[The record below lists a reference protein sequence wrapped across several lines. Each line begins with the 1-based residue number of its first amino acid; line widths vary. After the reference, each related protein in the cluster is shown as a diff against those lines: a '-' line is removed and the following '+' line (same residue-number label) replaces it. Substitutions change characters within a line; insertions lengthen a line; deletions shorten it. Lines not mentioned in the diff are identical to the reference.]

1 MIIHNDTSYQRK
13 IAEFYRKNWRMPSYA
28 EIIDITGLKSK
39 DSVFKLVD
47 RLSRLGYLKKDRRGK
62 LLPSMIMAEVRLL
75 GLVEAG
81 IPSVAEEEALDTIS
95 LNDYLIQDQDSTFL
109 LRVKGDSM
117 KDAGILEGDM
127 VVANRSE
134 IAKEGDI
141 VIAEVDGGWT
151 MKYYRLKDGK
161 PYLEPA
167 NAAYKPIHPSEDLR
181 IAAIVSGVVRK
192 Y

>member
-1 MIIHNDTSYQRK
+1 MKDVNYRRK
-13 IAEFYRKNWRMPSYA
+13 ILEFYRSSWRMPSYS
-28 EIIDITGLKSK
+28 EIMEITGLRSK

-47 RLSRLGYLKKDRRGK
+47 RLARSGHLKKDRRG
-62 LLPSMIMAEVRLL
+62 RLIPTSVLGEIRVL

-81 IPSVAEEEALDTIS
+81 LPASAEEEVLDTIS
-95 LNDYLIQDQDSTFL
+95 LDEYLIKDRDQTYM

-117 KDAGILEGDM
+117 KDAGIVEGDM
-127 VVANRSE
+127 V
-134 IAKEGDI
+134 IAERTNQATEGQI

-151 MKYYRLKDGK
+151 MKYFRLKKGK

-167 NAAYKPIHPSEDLR
+167 NSKYKPIYPEGELS
-181 IAAIVSGVVRK
+181 IAAVVKGVVRK